1 MRKDIVN
8 KVKRYIINKIN
19 IVYNKS
25 YILLLYKEILQG
37 IGGKWG
43 ERNKQ
48 VI

>member
-1 MRKDIVN
+1 MRKDTVN
-8 KVKRYIINKIN
+8 KVKRYITNKTN
-19 IVYNKS
+19 IAYNKS

-48 VI
+48 AI